1 MSESTRMISE
11 EENKRT
17 IKRDFYD
24 WVASLAAAVL
34 IITLTFTFVVR
45 MMGVIGSSMYPT
57 LVNGDRVIVLN
68 SLLCGEYR
76 RGEIVIAR
84 KESFSKDPIVKRVIA
99 TQGQTVDIDFETG
112 EVKVDGEVLQE
123 DYINDLTHLYEGITF
138 PLTVPEGCVFV
149 MGDNRNHSTDS
160 RYTGIGPLS
169 TKELIGKVKFVL
181 IPGRDDITN
190 KRDFGRIGVVK

>member
-1 MSESTRMISE
+1 MPE
-11 EENKRT
+11 EIATIKNKPE

-24 WVASLAAAVL
+24 WVASLTTAVL
-34 IITLTFTFVVR
+34 IITLTFTFLVR
-45 MMGVIGSSMYPT
+45 LMGVIGSSMYPT

-68 SLLCGEYR
+68 SLLCGEYKP
-76 RGEIVIAR
+76 GEIVIAR
-84 KESFSKDPIVKRVIA
+84 KESFSAEPIVKRVIA

-112 EVKVDGEVLQE
+112 EVSVDGEVLQE
-123 DYINDLTHLYEGITF
+123 DYINDRTYLFEGNTF

-181 IPGRDDITN
+181 VPGKDDLTQ